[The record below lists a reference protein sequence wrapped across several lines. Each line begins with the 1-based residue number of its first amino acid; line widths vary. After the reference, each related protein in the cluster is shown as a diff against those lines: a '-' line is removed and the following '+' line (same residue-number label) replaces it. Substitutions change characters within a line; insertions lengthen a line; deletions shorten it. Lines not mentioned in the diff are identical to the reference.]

1 MVLDDV
7 ARCADAVVVT
17 CTASHADIL
26 GHGDLHMVNVIV
38 VPNRLVHGVRKTQR
52 QYVLHGFLAEVVID
66 AEYARR
72 VEHLGNHTVEFLSAG
87 QIVAERLFDDH
98 ATPSA
103 FVAFRQTAVGQL
115 AGDLREG
122 PWRHGHVERMVA
134 ARAAIAVKFL
144 DGLRQSFERLRIVEG
159 ALHETN
165 AVGKLLPSRFL
176 EWRTAVRLDVLAYE
190 ILEMLFGPIAAGEAG
205 QTEAWRQQATVG
217 QIVDCGKQFFTG
229 QIASHTENHDAA
241 RTGNTGKSQIARVA
255 QWIRPRA
262 GRVGCG

>member
-1 MVLDDV
+1 MV
-7 ARCADAVVVT
+7 
-17 CTASHADIL
+17 
-26 GHGDLHMVNVIV
+26 
-38 VPNRLVHGVRKTQR
+38 
-52 QYVLHGFLAEVVID
+52 D
-66 AEYARR
+66 AEHARR
-72 VEHLGNHTVEFLSAG
+72 VEHFGDHAIELLGAG
-87 QIVAERLFDDH
+87 QVMTERLFDDH
-98 ATPSA
+98 TTPSTL
-103 FVAFRQTAVGQL
+103 VAFRQTAVGQL